1 MKMRFHRGNQAR
13 PEIATSRTCSVHVLR
28 DEGDL
33 REALRRA
40 AEFDQRTADVL
51 LSRSAHY
58 RALRLRAARPG
69 GAGRRRSGPDLTG
82 FETSG
87 GPVRSTRNRV
97 WQQVPPVAVS
107 AMACQYRPVLAR
119 ASS

>member
-58 RALRLRAARPG
+58 RALLSEPPG
-69 GAGRRRSGPDLTG
+69 PEPQDGDAPEPT
-82 FETSG
+82 
-87 GPVRSTRNRV
+87 
-97 WQQVPPVAVS
+97 
-107 AMACQYRPVLAR
+107 
-119 ASS
+119 